1 MAKRPHSLAGLLARI
16 LAYLPRNYL
25 FSLGYDSLPQVNAP
39 SYCGAHL
46 VLCSLKPKLRG
57 IIVLP
62 KNLLVKISTSTEY
75 NSVFKSRQGHPTRK
89 KKQCFLPFLCSTV
102 SLFFLALSRVGKRL
116 PIAIQ
121 LWFRQTDP
129 LNSPQCPSHTFSLS
143 CNKHHVTAALA
154 TQCSRITGWF
164 PHFLIYYMYLTSQQ
178 I

>member
-75 NSVFKSRQGHPTRK
+75 NSVFKSRQGHPTQK
-89 KKQCFLPFLCSTV
+89 KSNVFCLFYAPQYLCS
-102 SLFFLALSRVGKRL
+102 SLHSAEWVKGY
-116 PIAIQ
+116 Q
-121 LWFRQTDP
+121 LQ
-129 LNSPQCPSHTFSLS
+129 FSSDLD
-143 CNKHHVTAALA
+143 K
-154 TQCSRITGWF
+154 
-164 PHFLIYYMYLTSQQ
+164 Q
-178 I
+178 IH